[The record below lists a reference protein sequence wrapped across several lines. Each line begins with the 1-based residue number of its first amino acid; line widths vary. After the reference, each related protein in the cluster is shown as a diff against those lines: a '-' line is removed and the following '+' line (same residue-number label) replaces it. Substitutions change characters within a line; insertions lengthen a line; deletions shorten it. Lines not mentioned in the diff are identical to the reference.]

1 MASAL
6 LVIDVQTGLIG
17 LGPHDPEGLLAR
29 IASLQERARK
39 SGTPVFFVRHAGV
52 AGDVLA
58 KGTDG
63 WQIHPRIGAKGN
75 EQIIDK
81 EKCSSFLGTNLEF
94 ELKRRDIDHLIICGM
109 CTDFCVDTT
118 IRSAFERGFKI
129 TAVSDTHS
137 TMNTQILKASQVIA
151 HHNFIWGDSFATLA
165 QADQVKF

>member
-6 LVIDVQTGLIG
+6 LVIDVQNGLFG
-17 LGPHDPEGLLAR
+17 LEPHDPEGLLAR
-29 IASLQERARK
+29 IASLEERARK
-39 SGTPVFFVRHAGV
+39 SGTPVIFVRHAGA

-63 WQIHPRIGAKGN
+63 WHIHPRIGPKGN
-75 EQIIDK
+75 EPIIDK
-81 EKCSSFLGTNLEF
+81 EKCSSFFGTNLDA
-94 ELKRRDIDHLIICGM
+94 ELKRRDINHLIVCGM

-118 IRSAFERGFKI
+118 IRSAFERGYKI
-129 TAVSDTHS
+129 TAVSDAHS
-137 TMNTQILKASQVIA
+137 TMNTPALTAPQVIA